1 MNYYDIISEGYDKLY
16 KEEQLE
22 KIKLIEKYVSG
33 KILDVG
39 CGTGIVG
46 EYFKDKHDVIG
57 IDNSKEMLKKA
68 KIKTILGKAENLP
81 FEDKIFDTVI
91 SLTTLQNF
99 ENIEKA
105 IKEMERVCRKTL
117 IVSIIKKS
125 DKIDNIKKLLK
136 GYKEIDGGKDIIWI
150 KNI

>member
-1 MNYYDIISEGYDKLY
+1 
-16 KEEQLE
+16 
-22 KIKLIEKYVSG
+22 
-33 KILDVG
+33 
-39 CGTGIVG
+39 
-46 EYFKDKHDVIG
+46 
-57 IDNSKEMLKKA
+57 MLKKA

-81 FEDKIFDTVI
+81 FEDKGFDTVI